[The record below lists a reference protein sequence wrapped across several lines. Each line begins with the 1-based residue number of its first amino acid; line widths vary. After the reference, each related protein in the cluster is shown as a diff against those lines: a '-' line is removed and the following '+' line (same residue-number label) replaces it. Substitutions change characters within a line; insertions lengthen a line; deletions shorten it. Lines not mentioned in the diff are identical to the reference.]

1 MKYTVCPYCGKTMLD
16 NEHSFRFRCQYCKE
30 YLIDIDKEHCRPDT
44 NWKEDEKNVGTRRN

>member
-44 NWKEDEKNVGTRRN
+44 NWKEDEKNVETRRN